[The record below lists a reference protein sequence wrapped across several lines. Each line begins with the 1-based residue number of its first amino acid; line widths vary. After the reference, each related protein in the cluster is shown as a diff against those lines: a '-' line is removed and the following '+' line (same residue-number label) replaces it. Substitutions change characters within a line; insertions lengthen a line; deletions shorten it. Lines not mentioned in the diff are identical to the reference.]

1 MHILVINSGSSS
13 VKFSVFET
21 DTGKPRSLF
30 EGEVSGVGGNAARL
44 EFRDVQGKDLT
55 SGRTNVKAASVS
67 QAIHTVIDLV
77 TDDPM
82 PAIDAVGYRV
92 VHPGAK
98 IKNHCRITEAVLN
111 DLEAAAEFA
120 PLHDPAAVELIRAA
134 MERMPEIGHY
144 ACFDTVFHE
153 SMGAAATTYPL
164 PFEVRERGVR
174 RYGFHGLSCESIVMQ
189 LREAAQGSDVT
200 FPERMVIAHLG
211 SGCSVTALVNG
222 KSIDTT
228 MGLTPTG
235 GVVMGT
241 RPGDLD
247 PGVMLYLLRQ
257 DGASTESVEK
267 MVNHEAG
274 MVALSGMVN
283 DMKAM
288 RAAATKGDERAKLAI
303 EVFTRSVRKAMGG
316 FCWLMGGVDAIVFAG
331 GIGENDWRTRD
342 EILDGLDSLGIK
354 LDVWPDEKSDGV
366 RLLSKDS
373 SRVAV
378 YVVPAE
384 EDLMIAV
391 HVMDMTAG

>member
-1 MHILVINSGSSS
+1 
-13 VKFSVFET
+13 
-21 DTGKPRSLF
+21 
-30 EGEVSGVGGNAARL
+30 
-44 EFRDVQGKDLT
+44 
-55 SGRTNVKAASVS
+55 
-67 QAIHTVIDLV
+67 
-77 TDDPM
+77 
-82 PAIDAVGYRV
+82 
-92 VHPGAK
+92 
-98 IKNHCRITEAVLN
+98 
-111 DLEAAAEFA
+111 
-120 PLHDPAAVELIRAA
+120 
-134 MERMPEIGHY
+134 
-144 ACFDTVFHE
+144 
-153 SMGAAATTYPL
+153 
-164 PFEVRERGVR
+164 
-174 RYGFHGLSCESIVMQ
+174 
-189 LREAAQGSDVT
+189 
-200 FPERMVIAHLG
+200 MVIAHLG

-274 MVALSGMVN
+274 MVALSGMAN

-288 RAAATKGDERAKLAI
+288 REAATKGDERAKLAI